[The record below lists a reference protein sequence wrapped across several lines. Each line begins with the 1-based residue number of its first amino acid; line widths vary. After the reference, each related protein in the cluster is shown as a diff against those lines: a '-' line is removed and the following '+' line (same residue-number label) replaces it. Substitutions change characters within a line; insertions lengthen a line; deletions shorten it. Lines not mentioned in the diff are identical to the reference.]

1 MSRVILTPWRLRA
14 SSRNCDLSPDWAWLV
29 QARVLCLLAGLNEVV
44 VTISRWVQLIAA
56 APASPSHVTGITL
69 SSAND
74 RIR

>member
-44 VTISRWVQLIAA
+44 VTSSRWVQLIAA
-56 APASPSHVTGITL
+56 APGLTL
-69 SSAND
+69 SCHWDHSLLCQ
-74 RIR
+74 